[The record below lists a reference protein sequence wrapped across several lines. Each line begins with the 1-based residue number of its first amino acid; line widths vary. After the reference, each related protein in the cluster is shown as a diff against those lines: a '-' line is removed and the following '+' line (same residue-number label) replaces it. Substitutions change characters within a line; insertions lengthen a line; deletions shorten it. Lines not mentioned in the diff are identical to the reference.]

1 MIWLSIFDNIYGYM
15 KTTVEIPDAL
25 LNAARRAAT
34 RDGVT
39 VRALLIEG
47 LHRVLE
53 SRKRDVAFQLRDASF
68 KGDGLQPEADEGSW
82 ERMRDRSYGGRGA

>member
-1 MIWLSIFDNIYGYM
+1 MYDHM
-15 KTTVEIPDAL
+15 KTTVELPDAL
-25 LNAARRAAT
+25 LHAARRTAA

-53 SRKRDVAFQLRDASF
+53 SRKRAAAFQLRDASF
-68 KGDGLQPEADEGSW
+68 RGEGLQPDVAEGSW
-82 ERMRDRSYGGRGA
+82 ERMRDLAYDGRGA

>member
-1 MIWLSIFDNIYGYM
+1 MYDYM

-25 LNAARRAAT
+25 LNAARRTAS

-53 SRKRDVAFQLRDASF
+53 SRKREAAFQLRDASF
-68 KGDGLQPEADEGSW
+68 KGEGLQPDVAEGSW
-82 ERMRDRSYGGRGA
+82 ERMRDLAYEGRGA

>member
-1 MIWLSIFDNIYGYM
+1 MFSCM
-15 KTTVEIPDAL
+15 KTTVEIPDSL
-25 LNAARRAAT
+25 LNAARRAAA

-53 SRKRDVAFQLRDASF
+53 SRKRDPGFQLRDASF
-68 KGDGLQPEADEGSW
+68 KGEGLQPDVAEGSW
-82 ERMRDRSYGGRGA
+82 ERMRDLAYEGRGT

>member
-1 MIWLSIFDNIYGYM
+1 MHGYM

-25 LNAARRAAT
+25 LNAAKRAAS

-53 SRKRDVAFQLRDASF
+53 SRKRDAAFHLRDASF
-68 KGDGLQPEADEGSW
+68 AGEGLQPEVADGSW
-82 ERMRDRSYGGRGA
+82 ERLRDLAYEGRGA

>member
-1 MIWLSIFDNIYGYM
+1 MYGDM

-25 LNAARRAAT
+25 LNAARRAAS

-39 VRALLIEG
+39 VRALMIEG

-53 SRKRDVAFQLRDASF
+53 SRKRDAAFQLRDATF
-68 KGDGLQPEADEGSW
+68 KGNGLQPDVADGSW
-82 ERMRDRSYGGRGA
+82 ERMRDLAYEGRGA

>member
-1 MIWLSIFDNIYGYM
+1 MYVHM

-25 LNAARRAAT
+25 LNAARRAAA

-53 SRKRDVAFQLRDASF
+53 SRKRDTAFQLRDASF
-68 KGDGLQPEADEGSW
+68 KGEGLQPEVAEGSW
-82 ERMRDRSYGGRGA
+82 ERMRDLAYEGRGA

>member
-1 MIWLSIFDNIYGYM
+1 MYSCM

-25 LNAARRAAT
+25 LNAAKRAAS

-53 SRKRDVAFQLRDASF
+53 SRKRDAAFHMRDASF
-68 KGDGLQPEADEGSW
+68 KGEGLQDNVADGSW
-82 ERMRDRSYGGRGA
+82 ERIRDLAYEGRGS

>member
-1 MIWLSIFDNIYGYM
+1 MYRYM

-25 LNAARRAAT
+25 LNAARRVAS
-34 RDGVT
+34 RDGIT

-53 SRKRDVAFQLRDASF
+53 SRKRDTAFKLRDASF
-68 KGDGLQPEADEGSW
+68 KGEGLQPDVAEGSW
-82 ERMRDRSYGGRGA
+82 ERMRDLAYEGRGT

>member
-1 MIWLSIFDNIYGYM
+1 MYDYM

-25 LNAARRAAT
+25 LKAAKRAAS

-53 SRKRDVAFQLRDASF
+53 SRKRDAVFHLRDASF
-68 KGDGLQPEADEGSW
+68 AGEGLRPEVADGPW
-82 ERMRDRSYGGRGA
+82 ERLRDLAYEGRGA

>member
-1 MIWLSIFDNIYGYM
+1 MYGYM

-25 LNAARRAAT
+25 LNAARRAAS

-53 SRKRDVAFQLRDASF
+53 SRKRDAAFHLRDASF
-68 KGDGLQPEADEGSW
+68 KGEGLQADVAEGSW
-82 ERMRDRSYGGRGA
+82 ERIRDLAYEGRGA

>member
-1 MIWLSIFDNIYGYM
+1 MYIHIND
-15 KTTVEIPDAL
+15 VEIPEAL
-25 LNAARRAAT
+25 LNAARRAAA

-53 SRKRDVAFQLRDASF
+53 SRKRDTAFQLRDASF
-68 KGDGLQPEADEGSW
+68 KARGCSLRWLGLV
-82 ERMRDRSYGGRGA
+82 GAAA

>member
-1 MIWLSIFDNIYGYM
+1 MYGDM

-25 LNAARRAAT
+25 LNAARRAAA

-39 VRALLIEG
+39 VRALLVEG

-53 SRKRDVAFQLRDASF
+53 SRKRDAAFQLRDASF
-68 KGDGLQPEADEGSW
+68 KGEGLQDHVADGSW
-82 ERMRDRSYGGRGA
+82 ERLRDLAYEGRGA

>member
-1 MIWLSIFDNIYGYM
+1 MYGHM

-25 LNAARRAAT
+25 LNAARRAAA

-53 SRKRDVAFQLRDASF
+53 SRKRDTAFHLRDASF
-68 KGDGLQPEADEGSW
+68 KGEGLQPELAEGSW
-82 ERMRDRSYGGRGA
+82 ERMRDLADEGRGA